1 MTKTLRFWIAFAIAA
16 AFAVSAFALSDEYVQ
31 FGKGPAQWVMTKDE
45 QARWKN
51 VNTDDEAKKFID
63 DFWARRGQAFKA
75 EFEARVK
82 YADEHFAEGRK
93 RGSMTDRGHA
103 LIVLGGPARVQ
114 RTGAPAANT
123 PPRLSG
129 STSPDLSED
138 ATADQVRA
146 RQAWTYE
153 QAKTPNLPLPTVDI
167 AFVDSLNN
175 GEWRLERTR
184 TSGDYNVIFEKVN
197 EKAAAAPAQTATTTT
212 TTTTTETK
220 TTTGPAAAVPPA
232 QLKNAAYQTAVD
244 ELKSG
249 KSAINKNVYVAY
261 SELVAP
267 TGEFYVPVELFI
279 PKSSALTPESV
290 DTFFGVVEDAN
301 GKAVFAF
308 EEPAKLT
315 TSKDEQF
322 IDKTLT
328 LPAGSGKYTA
338 YVGLAKGDTPVVVS
352 SKALDVNE
360 VAKDAAGTSKLLL
373 SNNIYETDKAAPVKS
388 PFAFGRLKVVP
399 KANLAFTT
407 SDELT
412 YFVELHNPGIDP
424 ATNLPKVQVK
434 LELSGGKLKQPIPR
448 PLSDVTALPLSG
460 APGPGQYAIIDS
472 IQLEQIKSALAPG
485 DYLLKVKI
493 VDTVSK
499 QTYNLEQAFKIT
511 G

>member
-31 FGKGPAQWVMTKDE
+31 FGKGPAQWLMTSSE
-45 QARWKN
+45 QAQWKN
-51 VNTDDEAKKFID
+51 VKTDDDAKKFID

-75 EFEARVK
+75 EFDARVK
-82 YADEHFAEGRK
+82 YADEHFPQGRTK
-93 RGSMTDRGHA
+93 GSMTDRGHV
-103 LIVLGGPARVQ
+103 LIVMGGPAKVQ
-114 RTGAPAANT
+114 RSGAPAANT
-123 PPRLSG
+123 APRINPNS
-129 STSPDLSED
+129 SPDVTED
-138 ATADQVRA
+138 TADRVRA

-153 QAKTPNLPLPTVDI
+153 LAKTPNLPMPTLDV
-167 AFVDSLNN
+167 AFVDTLNN

-184 TSGDYNVIFEKVN
+184 NSGDYNVIFDKMN
-197 EKAAAAPAQTATTTT
+197 EKTAALAAQTTTTTT

-220 TTTGPAAAVPPA
+220 TTTGPAAAVAPA
-232 QLKNAAYQTAVD
+232 QLKNAAYQAAID
-244 ELKSG
+244 DLKGGKSG
-249 KSAINKNVYVAY
+249 INKNVFVTY

-279 PKSSALTPESV
+279 PKSSSLTPESA
-290 DTFFGVVEDAN
+290 DTVFGVVEDAN

-322 IDKTLT
+322 VDKTLT
-328 LPAGSGKYTA
+328 LPAGGGKYTA
-338 YVGLAKGDTPVVVS
+338 YVGLAKGDTPVVIS
-352 SKALDVNE
+352 SKALDVTE
-360 VAKDAAGTSKLLL
+360 VAKDAAGTSKLIL
-373 SNNIYETDKAAPVKS
+373 SNNIYETEKAAPVKS
-388 PFAFGRLKVVP
+388 PFAFGRLKIVP

-407 SDELT
+407 NDELT

-448 PLSDVTALPLSG
+448 PLSDITALPLSG

-493 VDTVSK
+493 VDTISK